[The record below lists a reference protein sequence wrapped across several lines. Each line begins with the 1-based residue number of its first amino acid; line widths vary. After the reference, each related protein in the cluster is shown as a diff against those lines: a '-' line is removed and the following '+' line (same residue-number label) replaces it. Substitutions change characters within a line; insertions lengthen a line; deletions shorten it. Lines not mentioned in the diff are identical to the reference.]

1 MGAVTGG
8 AIAVGLPISAALLR
22 MGTGFRGGTLCWG
35 PGPNCCRLRGF
46 AKDKARPG
54 GGMGIVIRG
63 RFGEE
68 SVDDMFVDVVGVVG
82 LSGPEEGA
90 VLVARDMT
98 IR

>member
-1 MGAVTGG
+1 
-8 AIAVGLPISAALLR
+8 
-22 MGTGFRGGTLCWG
+22 
-35 PGPNCCRLRGF
+35 
-46 AKDKARPG
+46 
-54 GGMGIVIRG
+54 MGIVIRG